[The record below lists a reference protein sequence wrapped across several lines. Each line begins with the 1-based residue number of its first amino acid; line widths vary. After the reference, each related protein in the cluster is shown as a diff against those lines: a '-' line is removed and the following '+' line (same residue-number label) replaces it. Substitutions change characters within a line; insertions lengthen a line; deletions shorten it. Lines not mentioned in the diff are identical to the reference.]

1 MGIKGLTKLL
11 ADDAPKA
18 MKEQKLESYFGRRI
32 AVDASMSIC
41 QLLVVVGRKGTQMLT
56 NEAGEVTS
64 HLQGMLYRT
73 IRLLE
78 AGIEPVYVF
87 DGRPPDLKKQELA
100 KRGQMPLEELAV
112 AIVSQNKVDKEKFSK
127 TTVKGGLVTQQHN
140 EDCKRLLRLIGVP
153 VVEAP
158 SEAERERAAL
168 CKAGKVYAVA
178 SKDMDSLT
186 FGALIFLCHLMDPSS
201 RKVPFIHCDCLNFF
215 LTFLTI
221 LEEMHLDM
229 DQSIDLCILSGCDY
243 RESIRGIGGLTAL
256 KLIHQHGSIESRG
269 ASYALILYQI
279 PDNWP
284 YSEARVLFKEP
295 IVSMEE
301 KPEIKW
307 TTPNEEGLISFLVNE
322 NGFNIDRVI
331 KAIEK
336 IKAAKHEL
344 ESFFKPAKNLSVPA
358 KRKGS
363 KCTLQFSNLAFKPK
377 TVSTQVSVNS
387 QPRFLGSFK
396 MPTMVLGLRNFK
408 QPLRVVCFLT
418 WI

>member
-18 MKEQKLESYFGRRI
+18 MKAQRLESYFGRRI

-64 HLQGMLYRT
+64 HLQGMFYQT

-78 AGIEPVYVF
+78 AGIKPVYVF
-87 DGRPPDLKKQELA
+87 DGPPPDLKKQELA
-100 KRGQMPLEELAV
+100 KRFLKRADASEELAV
-112 AIVSQNKVDKEKFSK
+112 AIVSQNNVDIEKFSK
-127 TTVKGGLVTQQHN
+127 TTVKVTQQHN

-158 SEAERERAAL
+158 SEAEGERAAL

-201 RKVPFIHCDCLNFF
+201 RKVP
-215 LTFLTI
+215 
-221 LEEMHLDM
+221 EMHLDM

-269 ASYALILYQI
+269 ASYALILFPDLYQI

-322 NGFNIDRVI
+322 NGFNIDRVM

-336 IKAAKHEL
+336 IKAAKHESSQGW
-344 ESFFKPAKNLSVPA
+344 ETPGNIAKEPTNKISRAGGA
-358 KRKGS
+358 KK
-363 KCTLQFSNLAFKPK
+363 KK
-377 TVSTQVSVNS
+377 
-387 QPRFLGSFK
+387 
-396 MPTMVLGLRNFK
+396 
-408 QPLRVVCFLT
+408 
-418 WI
+418 